1 MKNKI
6 STETSLVR
14 LPEILRS
21 VLVLGA
27 IFLLVIGFTFLLEQ
41 NLHPP
46 CCDAKNY
53 LELAKKYNVEGI
65 AVKEPLRTFA
75 YPLILSLVIKTSQT
89 TNLPESLLVFLLQI
103 SVYYLAIVVV
113 SNVASEYSRKLST
126 AMYIALCLNFFVIPY
141 ASITLTDSLYTSLSM
156 LIFGGIMKIES
167 LQRSE
172 QSISAKWVF
181 LGILLLSLAIV
192 IRPAAVWLAAPTLYC
207 LVRSVWKRGV
217 RIFDFLL
224 AAIAGAAPLYIQIAL
239 NFTNYKV
246 ISFLPV
252 TDLGG
257 AQIKWGI
264 ENIKYGTWMGSVEN
278 FYPSGHLI
286 DIHSRELNLW
296 WYFNNP
302 VDSIKLLT
310 FKLIGAFDFDY
321 IIPYPYHQLHHEWIA
336 TFFSFTILWIGVFG
350 ISVHLCTKKLPVL
363 GSRFMPV
370 IIFTGWCAISLI
382 SALELRFTL
391 PLISYFI
398 IVSCAVGDFIVV
410 NKNKKILLFLIA
422 GWLICLPFFYQAAK
436 FIRLQSVL

>member
-14 LPEILRS
+14 LPEISHS

-27 IFLLVIGFTFLLEQ
+27 IFLLAMGFMFFMEQ
-41 NLHPP
+41 SLQPP

-65 AVKEPLRTFA
+65 TVKEPLRTFA
-75 YPLILSLVIKTSQT
+75 YPLILSLVIKTSQAI
-89 TNLPESLLVFLLQI
+89 NLSESLLVFLLQI
-103 SVYYLAIVVV
+103 SVYYLAVVVV
-113 SNVASEYSRKLST
+113 SNVASEYSRKLSMAIYT
-126 AMYIALCLNFFVIPY
+126 ALCANIFVIPY
-141 ASITLTDSLYTSLSM
+141 AGITLTDSLYTSLSM
-156 LIFGGIMKIES
+156 LILGGIMKTES

-172 QSISAKWVF
+172 QSISTKRVF
-181 LGILLLSLAIV
+181 LGTLLLSLAIV
-192 IRPAAVWLAAPTLYC
+192 IRPAAVWLAAPALYC
-207 LVRSVWKRGV
+207 LVRLTWKRGV
-217 RIFDFLL
+217 SVFDFLL
-224 AAIAGAAPLYIQIAL
+224 ATTAGAVPLYIQIAL

-264 ENIKYGTWMGSVEN
+264 ENIKYGTWMGSVKN
-278 FYPSGHLI
+278 FYSSGHLV
-286 DIHSRELNLW
+286 DIHSRELDLW

-302 VDSIKLLT
+302 IDSIKLLA

-321 IIPYPYHQLHHEWIA
+321 VIPYPYHQPHYKWIA
-336 TFFSFTILWIGVFG
+336 SFFSFTILWIGVFG
-350 ISVHLCTKKLPVL
+350 TLVHLCTKKLTVL

-382 SALELRFTL
+382 SALELRFVL

-398 IVSCAVGDFIVV
+398 IVGCAVGNFIVV
-410 NKNKKILLFLIA
+410 NRNKKILLFLIA

-436 FIRLQSVL
+436 FIRLQSIL